1 MNVSRRIFLKASGGV
16 GAVLLLA
23 GWPRGVLADEAWNA
37 KAFAG
42 KSLDDVVKALGGA
55 AAQPSADIA
64 LTAPDIAENGAVVP
78 VEIESKLPNTRSIS
92 ILVEKNPNALSADFS
107 IPAGTD
113 PYISTR
119 VKMAETSNLYA
130 LVQTDGGFFYAKK
143 EVKVTLGGCGG

>member
-1 MNVSRRIFLKASGGV
+1 MNVSRRIFLKAGGSL

-23 GWPRGVLADEAWNA
+23 GWPRWASADEAWNA

-42 KSLDDVVKALGGA
+42 KSLDDVVKALGGN
-55 AAQPSADIA
+55 AAQPSADVM

-78 VEIESKLPNTRSIS
+78 VEIESKLLNTRSIS

-130 LVQTDGGFFYAKK
+130 LVQTDQGFFYAKK